1 MGINIIIILNLGINL
16 LTMFLFGYTFNNFK
30 GIRDKSTY
38 PFVLISYILGM
49 ALTSFSY
56 NSLVFA
62 YIIFALI
69 FSVLIGIKNKYYNI
83 LNMLLMLNIILFTSS
98 ITAIPILFVGYNYLY
113 ILINIIIILS
123 LIAILWYNDFST
135 NYYNVY
141 SCWNRELGNKYKSVT
156 VRNFTII
163 SINFGF
169 MLMNLFI
176 VNYFMN
182 IYTNF

>member
-69 FSVLIGIKNKYYNI
+69 FSILIGIKNKYYNI
-83 LNMLLMLNIILFTSS
+83 LNMLLMLNIVLFNVTLSIITIL
-98 ITAIPILFVGYNYLY
+98 LLGYNF
-113 ILINIIIILS
+113 ISMSVTTMTMIVI
-123 LIAILWYNDFST
+123 IAILKRYDFSN

-141 SCWNRELGNKYKSVT
+141 NCWNRELGNRYKSIT
-156 VRNFTII
+156 VRNFTLI
-163 SINFGF
+163 SIYFG
-169 MLMNLFI
+169 LFI
-176 VNYFMN
+176 
-182 IYTNF
+182 TNAFVLEYLNNLITCF